1 MKLPKPKLALGCGK
15 APVVVGNHWPG
26 KWVGL
31 QISLPKDQANC
42 HLQNDLEITCSP
54 FPNTWKFTLS
64 NHPIFTSYL
73 FEFWSYKRAW
83 EQKEKRHSA
92 GNALNKA
99 SYSNSKNTKVVVE
112 TLAPTSL
119 REIQTSIFSNSAGL
133 KCLQIDSRYSNLAA
147 LSECPFPPTLTNLLS
162 SPLFHLISSILYF
175 PTFCITKVPGA
186 KIHSHLLVYVLG
198 AWPIACTS

>member
-15 APVVVGNHWPG
+15 ASVVVGNHWPG

-31 QISLPKDQANC
+31 QNFTAQRTKPTATCKTNLKSPAAHFPTPENSLSQTNLYSQVIS
-42 HLQNDLEITCSP
+42 
-54 FPNTWKFTLS
+54 
-64 NHPIFTSYL
+64 
-73 FEFWSYKRAW
+73 EFWSFKRAW
-83 EQKEKRHSA
+83 QQKEKRHSS

-112 TLAPTSL
+112 TSAPTSL

-147 LSECPFPPTLTNLLS
+147 LSECPFSPSLTNLLS

-175 PTFCITKVPGA
+175 PTFYITEVAGA
-186 KIHSHLLVYVLG
+186 KIHSQLLV
-198 AWPIACTS
+198 